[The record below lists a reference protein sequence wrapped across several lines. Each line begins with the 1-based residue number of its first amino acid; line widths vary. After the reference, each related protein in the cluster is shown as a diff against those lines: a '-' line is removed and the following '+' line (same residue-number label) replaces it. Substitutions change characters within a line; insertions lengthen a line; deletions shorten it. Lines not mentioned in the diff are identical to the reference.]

1 MNRMKP
7 RWSVVAAVSL
17 AVFVGLAAL
26 GATPGLEGTWVM
38 LQVYPRIAVLPLVG
52 ESSQTSYVIQWVD
65 VEQEEE
71 SLVMFDRYCFTI
83 IEDSSP
89 LATTE
94 IPDAFMAALRPHPRY
109 AMIHDQGGEI
119 SFEQAPYVEIRGAVL
134 ENPETDELPVD
145 PDDPR
150 VFDQDEDGSPGMTV
164 DVTLLGFMEAQIH
177 VVQRVRYELSGTVT
191 SSDRIE
197 GLIRWSDEQVVLAAT
212 NPLLMAD
219 SDGYPDPDPTQ
230 HTFIMIRAQED
241 WTCVWLR
248 EHWHDLF
255 GLNEVGQD

>member
-1 MNRMKP
+1 MNRMKL
-7 RWSVVAAVSL
+7 RWSVVLALGL
-17 AVFVGLAAL
+17 AVLAGGTIS
-26 GATPGLEGTWVM
+26 GASPDLEGTWAM

-65 VEQEEE
+65 VEQEDE
-71 SLVMFDRYCFTI
+71 SLVMLDRYCFTV

-94 IPDAFMAALRPHPRY
+94 IPDAFMAALAPHPRY
-109 AMIHDQGGEI
+109 ATIHDQGGEI
-119 SFEQAPYVEIRGAVL
+119 LFEQAPYVEIRGASL

-164 DVTLLGFMEAQIH
+164 NVNLLGLVEAQIH
-177 VVQRVRYELSGTVT
+177 VVQRVQYELSGTVL

-197 GLIRWSDEQVVLAAT
+197 GLIRWTDEQVVLAAT

-219 SDGYPDPDPTQ
+219 SDGYPDPDPTR
-230 HTFIMIRAQED
+230 HTFLMIRAQQD
-241 WTCVWLR
+241 WTCAWLR
-248 EHWHDLF
+248 EHWRDLF
-255 GLNEVGQD
+255 GLDQVIQD